1 MTELAPNTTNE
12 REFNNS
18 VTSFIEKE
26 EEEKAKL
33 LITGHLKDLIEER
46 EKSEAKI
53 LSEGHLNFLP
63 PRVCGY
69 YLAVKLYIG
78 NETLSEVTNSIGE
91 KIKIIN
97 PEVALDANKWRSCT
111 GLVLAVGPDAYR
123 GKRFEE
129 RSGPWAKVG
138 DWVVFPRHEG
148 TQFNYR
154 GIPMYFVP
162 DDRLFAIV
170 DDPSYVTRD

>member
-1 MTELAPNTTNE
+1 MRNQMMTTLTPNTTNE
-12 REFNNS
+12 TTPATYVAIRELGDS
-18 VTSFIEKE
+18 VTSFIEKRE
-26 EEEKAKL
+26 EAEAKL
-33 LITGHLKDLIEER
+33 II
-46 EKSEAKI
+46 
-53 LSEGHLNFLP
+53 EGHLNFPP

-69 YLAVKLYIG
+69 HLVIKLFVG
-78 NETLSEVTNSIGE
+78 NEALSEVTNSVGE

-97 PEVALDANKWRSCT
+97 PSVNIDANKWRSCT
-111 GLVLAVGPDAYR
+111 GLVLAIGPDAYR

-162 DDRLFAIV
+162 DDRLFAVV